1 MHPLWNDYLV
11 GRPPLWRPSPDL
23 IVPIGETL
31 PDVPIIPPERS
42 HGKSG
47 MALADL
53 IAAATLPRYEDRP
66 DSGRLAMTVRR
77 ASAWVSA

>member
-1 MHPLWNDYLV
+1 
-11 GRPPLWRPSPDL
+11 
-23 IVPIGETL
+23 
-31 PDVPIIPPERS
+31 VPIIPPERS

-66 DSGRLAMTVRR
+66 DSGRSAMTVRR